1 MSGSPDTICALATPV
16 GTAALALVRVS
27 GPEARRIAV
36 ELAGGAAPL
45 PRQVR
50 HGDYRDQAGVV
61 LDEAVFTFFAAPR
74 SYSGEDTLEISG
86 HGNPY
91 VAQRILEDLC
101 ARGCRMAGPGEFTQR
116 AFLHGRMDLSQAEAV
131 MDVIKPSP
139 ETPLI
144 LNLPASVECY
154 SPNVYGDVIE
164 WFCRTIK
171 NRDSVVVSLHPHNDR
186 GCAVAAAEFGVMA
199 GADRVEGTLFGN
211 EIGRAHV

>member
-1 MSGSPDTICALATPV
+1 MCSSDLEAFNRRPPRAWSSSNRSSSLPSAPSCNHSDPCNPRNPWSKRLGAFGLASPSAAGWLPQMSGSPDTICALATPV

-91 VAQRILEDLC
+91 V
-101 ARGCRMAGPGEFTQR
+101 
-116 AFLHGRMDLSQAEAV
+116 
-131 MDVIKPSP
+131 
-139 ETPLI
+139 
-144 LNLPASVECY
+144 
-154 SPNVYGDVIE
+154 
-164 WFCRTIK
+164 
-171 NRDSVVVSLHPHNDR
+171 
-186 GCAVAAAEFGVMA
+186 
-199 GADRVEGTLFGN
+199 